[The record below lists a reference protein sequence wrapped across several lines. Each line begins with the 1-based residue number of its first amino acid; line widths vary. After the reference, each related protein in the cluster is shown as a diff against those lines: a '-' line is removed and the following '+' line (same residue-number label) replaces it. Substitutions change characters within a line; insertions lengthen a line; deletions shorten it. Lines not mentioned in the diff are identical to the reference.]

1 MKHIFGPVPSRR
13 LGSSLGVDI
22 IPFKTCSYDCIY
34 CQLSQTSV
42 YKTTERK
49 EYIDSQSVISE
60 LSAVLSEFED
70 PKSSVDY
77 ITFSGSGEPTLNSAI
92 GKMIDE
98 IKTLTEVPV
107 AILTNG
113 SLLYREDVRKDLA
126 NVELVIPSLDAVTP
140 QVFERINRPAPNL
153 DIEKIIDGISKF
165 SESFDGELYMEIM
178 LVKGINDH
186 QTELDKM
193 AERIVKLDVDK
204 IQLNTVIRPPNEE
217 YALPID
223 EEEMQKIKEKLG
235 PKAEI
240 IAKFD
245 KTKEKVYE
253 KDIESKILEML
264 QRRPATVTDISDSLS
279 LHRNEVVKYI
289 GQLEEEERL
298 ELIVHRNEKYYREK
312 EK

>member
-13 LGSSLGVDI
+13 LGFSLGVDI

-34 CQLSQTSV
+34 CQLSQTTC
-42 YKTTERK
+42 KTTERK
-49 EYIDSQSVISE
+49 EYIDTQSVISD
-60 LSAVLSEFED
+60 LKVALNEFEG
-70 PKSSVDY
+70 VDY
-77 ITFSGSGEPTLNSAI
+77 ITFSGSGEPTLNSSI
-92 GKMIDE
+92 GKIINE
-98 IKTLTEVPV
+98 IKTLSDIPV
-107 AILTNG
+107 AVLTNG
-113 SLLYREDVRKDLA
+113 SLLYREDMRKDLA
-126 NVELVIPSLDAVTP
+126 NADLVVPSLDAVTP
-140 QVFERINRPAPNL
+140 QVFEKINRPAPNL
-153 DIEKIIDGISKF
+153 AIKEIIDGISKF
-165 SESFDGELYMEIM
+165 SEFFDGELYVEIM

-186 QTELDKM
+186 KTELDKM
-193 AERIVKLDVDK
+193 AELIANLDVDK

-217 YALPID
+217 YALPVD
-223 EEEMQKIKEKLG
+223 EKEMQKIKERLG
-235 PKAEI
+235 PKTEI

-289 GQLEEEERL
+289 GQLEKEERL
-298 ELIVHRNEKYYREK
+298 ELIMHRDEKYYREK